1 MLRAKT
7 LPLALVIIRAFV
19 ILLLLAVP
27 IGFAVAGVG
36 LSETSKLSN
45 AVFIENKGQW
55 PASVHYAA
63 DIPGGRLYFEQDGL
77 TYAFNDQNISHNH
90 AGNLGSASL
99 RTKSTGSEATS
110 IKVKFESANLSSL
123 ARSGEAITQFNYYI
137 GNNPDRWG
145 QGCRAYSTI
154 TYQNLYEGIDL
165 HFYISEKGL
174 KYDLN
179 LSEGADPSQI
189 KFAYSGQV
197 GMHIEDE
204 CLFLN
209 TGQGTI
215 TENRPIAYQQ
225 NEAVAAKYL
234 LDENVMSFEFPEGY
248 DTSKPLTIDPELIF
262 STFSGSISDN
272 FGYTAC
278 FDDSG
283 NLYSGGIVFGSNFP
297 TTVGSFYAGGHTD
310 NLILKYD
317 SLGENLLY
325 ATFLGGLSE
334 EAPHSLVVD
343 NSNQLL
349 IMGSTGSPNF
359 PTSFSAY
366 DRTFNGGDT
375 VAVNGSFSGP
385 DMTLGTDIFIT
396 KLDENG
402 RLTASTFMGSEGN
415 DGLLNMRRI
424 REYNTPLIQNYGDY
438 QRGDII
444 MDEEDNVYISSFT
457 DGEDFPTDGGF
468 QKQYGGGNNDAVVFS
483 LNSDLSELRWSSY
496 LGGTNDDA
504 AYSIKLDQ
512 ENNVFLGGGT
522 MSSDFPITSGVIN
535 TSYEGSIDG
544 FITKISASGD
554 SILQSTFLGTSN
566 YDQAYFIDIDADQNV
581 YAFGQTRGFYPVTAG
596 TFSVSNSGQF
606 IHKLSPNLDSTIFSL
621 VFGSGNREPNISP
634 TAFLAN
640 ECENIFLSGWGG
652 IVNNGN
658 SGNSGNTFNMPITND
673 ALYSQTDG
681 SDFYL
686 MVLSADGSELLYST
700 YFGSTD
706 TQNGDHVD
714 GGTSRFDKR
723 GIMYQSVCSCG
734 GLDDDFPT
742 TPGAYARVNTGTIFS
757 PQGNVDRC
765 NNAAFKF
772 DLASLDAR
780 FDADKLVGC
789 VPFTVSLVN
798 QSIGGEQVIW
808 EFGDGDRAENIDTL
822 NHTYDTPG
830 VYEIN
835 LNIFDENTCVGVS
848 TASKTVEVIDAD
860 IEVSGPMRICP
871 NTSTLLEASGGV
883 SYAWS
888 PRESLDN
895 PNSPTPMASPIAT
908 TTYKVIIQSISG
920 CEAEDSVTITVGPDL
935 EFEAGVSIIPPASVC
950 AGDLYQLS
958 ASGGISYQWFPQEL
972 ISDSNRPNPIA
983 TVNETT
989 EFTVIVGSALG
1000 CVKDTTVTITAIP
1013 FIDEDIS
1020 VTIVES
1026 CTSETRY
1033 QFSNNTE
1040 SQLPF
1045 LWDFGDGTTSSE
1057 PNPIHTY
1064 DENGLYTVNLLT
1076 EERCI
1081 IEQTLQ
1087 INHKNFFIPNAFS
1100 PNGDGKNDFFEII
1113 SEQSYPLQV
1122 ADRTGKLVYES
1133 SSYLNT
1139 WNGGDLSSGT
1149 YFYRLALPNGDCNGW
1164 VQLLR

>member
-7 LPLALVIIRAFV
+7 FPLALVILRTFV
-19 ILLLLAVP
+19 ILPMLAAP
-27 IGFAVAGVG
+27 LGFAVAGVG

-55 PASVHYAA
+55 PASVRYAA

-90 AGNLGSASL
+90 AGNLGSARL

-110 IKVKFESANLSSL
+110 IKVKFENANLSSL

-137 GNNPDRWG
+137 GNDPDRWG
-145 QGCRAYSTI
+145 EGCRAYSTI

-165 HFYISEKGL
+165 HFYTSEKGL

-225 NEAVAAKYL
+225 NKDVAASYR
-234 LDENVMSFEFPEGY
+234 LDKNIMSFEFPQGY
-248 DTSKPLTIDPELIF
+248 DPSKPLTIDPELIF

-343 NSNQLL
+343 NSNELL

-522 MSSDFPITSGVIN
+522 MSSDFPITSGAIN
-535 TSYEGSIDG
+535 TSYKGSIDG

-581 YAFGQTRGFYPVTAG
+581 YAFGQTRGFYPVTPG

-621 VFGSGNREPNISP
+621 VFGSGSREPNISP

-789 VPFTVSLVN
+789 VPLNVSLVN
-798 QSIGGEQVIW
+798 RSIGGEQVIW
-808 EFGDGDRAENIDTL
+808 EFGDNQQASNIDTL
-822 NHTYDTPG
+822 THAYDTPG
-830 VYEIN
+830 TYEIT
-835 LNIFDENTCVGVS
+835 LTILDENTCIGVS
-848 TASKTVEVIDAD
+848 SATKTVQVFDIDIQLSAED
-860 IEVSGPMRICP
+860 SVCTGDQYPLFA
-871 NTSTLLEASGGV
+871 TGGV
-883 SYAWS
+883 NYQWS
-888 PRESLDN
+888 PVEKLDN
-895 PNSPTPMASPIAT
+895 PN
-908 TTYKVIIQSISG
+908 IS
-920 CEAEDSVTITVGPDL
+920 
-935 EFEAGVSIIPPASVC
+935 
-950 AGDLYQLS
+950 
-958 ASGGISYQWFPQEL
+958 
-972 ISDSNRPNPIA
+972 NPIA
-983 TVNETT
+983 LLNETT
-989 EFTVIVGSALG
+989 EFTVRITSAQG
-1000 CVKDTTVTITAIP
+1000 CVVDTAVTISAIP
-1013 FIDEDIS
+1013 IVQEDIS
-1020 VTIVES
+1020 MTILES
-1026 CTSETRY
+1026 CTSETQY

-1040 SQLPF
+1040 GQLPF

-1057 PNPIHTY
+1057 PNPFHTY

-1076 EERCI
+1076 EERCFV
-1081 IEQTLQ
+1081 EVSLQ
-1087 INHKNFFIPNAFS
+1087 IDHKSFFIPNAFS

-1149 YFYRLALPNGDCNGW
+1149 YFYRLALPDGDCNGW

>member
-1 MLRAKT
+1 MLHAKT

-19 ILLLLAVP
+19 ILPLLAAP
-27 IGFAVAGVG
+27 LGFAVAGAG
-36 LSETSKLSN
+36 LSETSKVSN

-99 RTKSTGSEATS
+99 RTQSTGSEATS
-110 IKVKFESANLSSL
+110 IKVKFENANLSSL
-123 ARSGEAITQFNYYI
+123 ARFGEAITQFNYYI

-145 QGCRAYSTI
+145 EGCRAYSTI

-165 HFYISEKGL
+165 HFYTSEKGL

-179 LSEGADPSQI
+179 LREGADPSQI

-197 GMHIEDE
+197 GMHIEDA

-215 TENRPIAYQQ
+215 TENKPIAYQQ
-225 NEAVAAKYL
+225 NEAVTAKYL
-234 LDENVMSFEFPEGY
+234 LNGNVMSFEFPEGY

-278 FDDSG
+278 FDNSG

-297 TTVGSFYAGGHTD
+297 TTVGSFYAGGVD
-310 NLILKYD
+310 DMLLLKYD
-317 SLGENLLY
+317 SLGQNLLY
-325 ATFLGGLSE
+325 ATFLGGFSE
-334 EAPHSLVVD
+334 EAPHSLVV
-343 NSNQLL
+343 NHSNELL
-349 IMGSTGSPNF
+349 IMGSTGSTNY
-359 PTSFSAY
+359 PTTFNAY
-366 DRTFNGGDT
+366 DRTHNGGDT
-375 VAVNGSFSGP
+375 LEVWGSMDSGS
-385 DMTLGTDIFIT
+385 DIFVS
-396 KLDENG
+396 KLDPSG
-402 RLTASTFMGSEGN
+402 RLVASTLVGSSGN
-415 DGLLNMRRI
+415 DGILSMRDI
-424 REYNTPLIQNYGDY
+424 GDYITPLIQNYGDY

-522 MSSDFPITSGVIN
+522 LSSDFPITPGVIN
-535 TSYEGSIDG
+535 TSYKGSIDG

-554 SILQSTFLGTSN
+554 SILQSTFLGTNS

-581 YAFGQTRGFYPVTAG
+581 YAFGQTRGFYPVTPG

-606 IHKLSPNLDSTIFSL
+606 IHKLGPNLDSTIFSL

-714 GGTSRFDKR
+714 GGTSQFDKR

-757 PQGNVDRC
+757 SQGNVDRC

-780 FDADKLVGC
+780 FDADKLLGC
-789 VPFTVSLVN
+789 APFTVTFVN
-798 QSIGGEQVIW
+798 QSIGGEQINW
-808 EFGDGDRAENIDTL
+808 QFGDNQQASNVDTL
-822 NHTYDTPG
+822 THAYDTPG
-830 VYEIN
+830 IYEIT
-835 LNIFDENTCVGVS
+835 LTILDENTCIGVS
-848 TASKTVEVIDAD
+848 SATKTVQVFDVD
-860 IEVSGPMRICP
+860 IQLSAEDSVCTGDQFPLFA
-871 NTSTLLEASGGV
+871 TGGV
-883 SYAWS
+883 SYEWS
-888 PRESLDN
+888 PVEKLDN
-895 PNSPTPMASPIAT
+895 PN
-908 TTYKVIIQSISG
+908 IS
-920 CEAEDSVTITVGPDL
+920 
-935 EFEAGVSIIPPASVC
+935 
-950 AGDLYQLS
+950 
-958 ASGGISYQWFPQEL
+958 
-972 ISDSNRPNPIA
+972 NPIA
-983 TVNETT
+983 LLNETT
-989 EFTVIVGSALG
+989 EFTVRITSAQG
-1000 CVKDTTVTITAIP
+1000 CVVDTAVTISAIP
-1013 FIDEDIS
+1013 IVQEDIS
-1020 VTIVES
+1020 VTVLES
-1026 CTSETRY
+1026 CTSETQY

-1040 SQLPF
+1040 GQLPF

-1057 PNPIHTY
+1057 QNPIHTY

-1149 YFYRLALPNGDCNGW
+1149 YFYRLALPDGDCNGW